1 MKKIY
6 PGDPKS
12 NSSFPIFHFNNCSN
26 KKTSLKARLAG
37 ESEKLDLT
45 EKVEKITRTSSPIA
59 SPADLTG
66 RSSQVTT
73 NNRSRKSTGR
83 KSISETSEGI
93 SQDKK
98 SVESRASDQI
108 SPVDEPEMRCGLNI
122 KILILDLR
130 NF

>member
-26 KKTSLKARLAG
+26 KKTCLKARLAG
-37 ESEKLDLT
+37 ESEKDDLT

-83 KSISETSEGI
+83 KSKSETSEEI
-93 SQDKK
+93 SEKK